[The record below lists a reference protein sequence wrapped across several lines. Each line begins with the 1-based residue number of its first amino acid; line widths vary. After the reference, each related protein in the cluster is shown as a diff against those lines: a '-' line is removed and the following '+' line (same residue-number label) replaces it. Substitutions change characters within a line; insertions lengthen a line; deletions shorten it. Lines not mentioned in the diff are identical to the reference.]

1 MMQNTGQRN
10 QSLSV
15 FAELKRRNV
24 FRVALLYIIAGWL
37 VLQLV
42 SILFEQMGIPG
53 WAFRLVFALLI
64 FCLPVVL
71 AFSWV
76 CEITPEGLK
85 REQLV
90 ETETSITARTGR
102 KITHITVIL
111 SVLAI
116 LMLVVGQMTPGTTA
130 EQNSPVIMEPKD

>member
-1 MMQNTGQRN
+1 MMQNTGQRD
-10 QSLSV
+10 QSLSM

-24 FRVALLYIIAGWL
+24 IRVALLYMVAAWL

-42 SILFEQMGIPG
+42 DMLFEQMGIPG

-102 KITHITVIL
+102 KITHITVVL
-111 SVLAI
+111 LLLAI
-116 LMLVVGQMTPGTTA
+116 LILVVGQMSPGTTT
-130 EQNSPVIMEPKD
+130 EPDSPVITEPKN

>member
-1 MMQNTGQRN
+1 MMQNTGQRD
-10 QSLSV
+10 QSLSL

-24 FRVALLYIIAGWL
+24 TRVALLYMVAAWL

-42 SILFEQMGIPG
+42 DILFEQMGIPG

-64 FCLPVVL
+64 LCLPVVL

-90 ETETSITARTGR
+90 ETEASITNRTGR
-102 KITHITVIL
+102 KITHITVVL
-111 SVLAI
+111 LVLAI

-130 EQNSPVIMEPKD
+130 ERDSTVIMEPKD

>member
-1 MMQNTGQRN
+1 MMQSTGHRD

-53 WAFRLVFALLI
+53 WAFRLIFALLI
-64 FCLPVVL
+64 FCLPIVL

-90 ETETSITARTGR
+90 EAETSITTRTGR
-102 KITHITVIL
+102 KITIITVIL
-111 SVLAI
+111 LVFAI
-116 LMLVVGQMTPGTTA
+116 LMLVVGQMTPATTTERDSA
-130 EQNSPVIMEPKD
+130 VIMEPKE